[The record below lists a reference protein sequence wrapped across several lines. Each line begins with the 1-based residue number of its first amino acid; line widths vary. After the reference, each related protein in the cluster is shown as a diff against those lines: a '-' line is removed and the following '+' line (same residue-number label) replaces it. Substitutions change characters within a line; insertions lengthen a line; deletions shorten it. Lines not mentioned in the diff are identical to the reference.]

1 MTTYQ
6 GKNHQIF
13 IGIIF
18 VVLKRML
25 TYVTLLFKITKNG
38 YLLPMLIQVRLVS
51 VISQVNSVDSRL
63 RFGFFMASA
72 VKEYFRKIY
81 FTIYEC
87 SPNGTPVSCGKG

>member
-18 VVLKRML
+18 AVLKRML
-25 TYVTLLFKITKNG
+25 TYVTLLFKLTKNG
-38 YLLPMLIQVRLVS
+38 YLLPTLILVRIVS
-51 VISQVNSVDSRL
+51 AISQVNSVDSRL
-63 RFGFFMASA
+63 RFGFFMVSA

-81 FTIYEC
+81 FTINEC